1 MANSRGMAITQ
12 GLLAVSGTSATLIS
26 AGVGFIGGLVS
37 SSAAEYLRTH
47 RENERETLRL
57 RAAARLVDEELRNAH
72 DAAANI
78 LESRPFARLSTS
90 AWDEQAVRLAATLTA
105 EHWRL
110 VAHAYDRVGGYNW
123 RLEAGVLEADEK
135 QRHASCQKII
145 AASTDARAV
154 LAAYV

>member
-1 MANSRGMAITQ
+1 V
-12 GLLAVSGTSATLIS
+12 AVSGATATFIS

-37 SSAAEYLRTH
+37 SSVAEYLRTH
-47 RENERETLRL
+47 RDNEREKLRI

-90 AWDEQAVRLAATLTA
+90 AWDEQAVRLAATLAA

-110 VAHAYDRVGGYNW
+110 VAHAYDRIGGYNW

-135 QRHASCQKII
+135 QRHASCEKII
-145 AASTDARAV
+145 AASADARAV
-154 LAAYV
+154 LGDYV

>member
-1 MANSRGMAITQ
+1 V
-12 GLLAVSGTSATLIS
+12 AVSGATATFIS

-37 SSAAEYLRTH
+37 SSVAEYLRTH
-47 RENERETLRL
+47 RDNEREKLRI

-90 AWDEQAVRLAATLTA
+90 AWDEQAVRLAATLAA

-110 VAHAYDRVGGYNW
+110 VAHAYDRIGGYNW

-135 QRHASCQKII
+135 QRHASCEKII
-145 AASTDARAV
+145 AASADARAV
-154 LAAYV
+154 LGDYI